1 MKIVLINHTFQL
13 KYYYRRWE
21 LFAEKHKDVD
31 VTLLTPDKVEW
42 YKNKAYS
49 FGRTTT
55 NYGQEIDKENFHI
68 RTFKRVI
75 IKGVWYS
82 PDFRKLFTD
91 IKPDIIYHLG
101 THNQYSL
108 VQIGKI
114 TRKYLPSTKLIL
126 FSMRGPASNLSTIR
140 QQVKLSNPSTL
151 VKYLLSKYVIEY
163 VNKNYDAVFCHYPD
177 AVRCFRQE
185 GFTKP
190 IYMQTQV
197 GVNTEWFRPSKEERK
212 VIRDK
217 YGLDNAYVFGSATRF
232 TPDKGL
238 DDIIDALPQEGDWKM
253 LMIGSG
259 AAHDIARVKRKI
271 AERHLE
277 DKIIL
282 PGFIEKLDMPQ
293 YWNAIDCAIHVP
305 RTTEHWEETFSLS
318 AIQPMATKKPIIANT
333 SGSVPYQVGPDAL
346 VVEEGNIQQLHDK
359 ICWVLEHQKEAE
371 DIGEKLYSR
380 AVSCFSVEHLN
391 QMFYDTILDVFSGEY
406 DVNKT
411 DMTKYQTTPIK

>member
-21 LFAEKHKDVD
+21 LFAESHPDVD
-31 VTLLTPDKVEW
+31 VTLLTPKEVEW

-49 FGRTTT
+49 FGKTSKH
-55 NYGQEIDKENFHI
+55 YAQEIDNQNFHI
-68 RTFKRVI
+68 RSFRRVI

-82 PDFRKLFTD
+82 PDFKHLFTE

-108 VQIGKI
+108 IQIGKI
-114 TRKYLPSTKLIL
+114 VKKYLPSTKLIL
-126 FSMRGPASNLSTIR
+126 FSMRGSVSNLSKMR
-140 QQVKLSNPSTL
+140 KRLKLTNIPIIAKYFLSKHV
-151 VKYLLSKYVIEY
+151 VKYI
-163 VNKNYDAVFCHYPD
+163 NKHYDAVFCHYPD
-177 AVRCFRQE
+177 AVKCFREE

-197 GVNTEWFRPSKEERK
+197 GVNTEWFYPNEITRKE
-212 VIRDK
+212 IREKFNIADDE
-217 YGLDNAYVFGSATRF
+217 YLFGSATRF

-238 DDIIDALPQEGDWKM
+238 DDIIEALPEKGNWKM

-259 AAHDIARVKRKI
+259 APNDLSRIKDKI
-271 AERHLE
+271 VARHLE

-282 PGFIEKLDMPQ
+282 PGFIEKLEMPK

-333 SGSVPYQVGPDAL
+333 SGSVPYQVGPDAI
-346 VVEEGNIQQLHDK
+346 VVEEGDIQQLHDK
-359 ICWVLEHQKEAE
+359 ICWVLDHKDEAKRM
-371 DIGEKLYSR
+371 GEILYDR
-380 AVSCFSVEHLN
+380 VVSCFSVKHLN
-391 QMFYDTILDVFSGEY
+391 QMFYDTIQDIVAGVY
-406 DVNKT
+406 DEKKM
-411 DMTKYQTTPIK
+411 DMAQYPTE